1 MNENL
6 KNYNY
11 GIIQMPYKNVNCSN
25 DILLHFLHYF
35 VSV

>member
-6 KNYNY
+6 KNYN
-11 GIIQMPYKNVNCSN
+11 IQMPYKNVNCSN
-25 DILLHFLHYF
+25 DSLLHFLHNF